1 MTGLWL
7 VWPIG
12 RSLTTSPNDRNSVAN
27 TMICTFGPVAS
38 CIHML
43 EDLCLDPPKNRLQPS
58 TCIKRK
64 RGIRFFFGSASQAS
78 STLPSHPSITPPR
91 CMSRSLESFP
101 KGSSISCQ
109 MDSSNI
115 SGWWYTMVYL
125 PLWKIWVRQLW
136 VLFPIYGKKKQHVP
150 NHQTVLEVD
159 TEEQLPN
166 NAPARTLSCRKK
178 RKMHIE

>member
-1 MTGLWL
+1 MIETLLLTLWSAPL
-7 VWPIG
+7 
-12 RSLTTSPNDRNSVAN
+12 DRLPAAF
-27 TMICTFGPVAS
+27 TCLRICVSIPQKIDF
-38 CIHML
+38 
-43 EDLCLDPPKNRLQPS
+43 NLQPVS
-58 TCIKRK
+58 
-64 RGIRFFFGSASQAS
+64 RGREASGFFFGSASQAS

>member
-1 MTGLWL
+1 MIETLLLTLWSAPL
-7 VWPIG
+7 
-12 RSLTTSPNDRNSVAN
+12 DRLPAAF
-27 TMICTFGPVAS
+27 TCLRICVSIPK
-38 CIHML
+38 
-43 EDLCLDPPKNRLQPS
+43 KNRLQPS

-125 PLWKIWVRQLW
+125 PLWKIWKSV
-136 VLFPIYGKKKQHVP
+136 VSIIP
-150 NHQTVLEVD
+150 NIWKEKTKCSKPPNSFRGWHRRTVC
-159 TEEQLPN
+159 QIMH
-166 NAPARTLSCRKK
+166 APARTLSCRKK
-178 RKMHIE
+178 GKMHIE